1 GASRI
6 LDSRKAR
13 NIPHPFSFARRLV
26 EAKASALRS
35 PAGESPR
42 ARFFLARV
50 RFDPNRC
57 GLESS
62 VWIVR
67 RLPRTPRKIRR
78 LSVMTWRENHDE
90 ESVRAAGSTS
100 NVERQF
106 GNRRGARHA

>member
-1 GASRI
+1 
-6 LDSRKAR
+6 
-13 NIPHPFSFARRLV
+13 
-26 EAKASALRS
+26 
-35 PAGESPR
+35 

-106 GNRRGARHA
+106 GNRRGARHADHGLPKPALRLHSFARLGPGSRERHPAGDERRFVAKS